1 MLLDCRQYIIP
12 GSARDLVPVSLV
24 ANLREGLCEEND
36 ADDQVTEM
44 IIY

>member
-36 ADDQVTEM
+36 EDDQVTEM